1 MALTRFALAAL
12 RIPWR
17 DLLKAAP
24 AILTASGELVARQAD
39 RRRGS
44 AEPAASPSDV
54 AAMATRLEA
63 LETSGMAQAEIT
75 RQMADQMTEA
85 TEALRV
91 VALRVLFAL
100 GVSLVAL
107 ALGVAALIR
116 TFR

>member
-54 AAMATRLEA
+54 AAMA
-63 LETSGMAQAEIT
+63 QAETT